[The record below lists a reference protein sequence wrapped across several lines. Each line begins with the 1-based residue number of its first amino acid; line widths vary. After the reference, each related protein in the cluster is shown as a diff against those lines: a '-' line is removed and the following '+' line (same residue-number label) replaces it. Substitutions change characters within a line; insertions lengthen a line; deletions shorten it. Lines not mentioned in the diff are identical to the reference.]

1 MENNAL
7 LNEVIAKATTWLNG
21 NYNEE
26 TKAEVRKVEILVYFK
41 EHQNLFI

>member
-26 TKAEVRKVEILVYFK
+26 IGRAHV
-41 EHQNLFI
+41 

>member
-7 LNEVIAKATTWLNG
+7 LNRSDCKETTTWLNG

-26 TKAEVRKVEILVYFK
+26 TKAEVRRLLRSETKP
-41 EHQNLFI
+41 N